1 MLPKQINFEL
11 PEEFKAGTSGPKVGV
26 RHLQAVLLFFGFCV
40 SFMQRSN
47 LSLAIVAMMDRNS
60 TNPDFPEYAW
70 SEQTKSLLL
79 SSFFWGYLVMQIPS
93 GMLAQRFG
101 GKVVLLCGVAISGL
115 LALLTPYSAQL
126 GDWQLTCFL
135 RVLQGFCQSVV
146 YPTSHA
152 ILGQWAPPAE
162 RGILAALCYSGPQF
176 GTIVT
181 LGIGGK
187 LATSQFGWPSIF
199 YISGGCGII
208 WSFVW
213 LLCGADSPR
222 QSKLITPKEK
232 NYIESA
238 LAEISESENNATTA
252 KLTTPWLSIFKSV
265 PFCTLIMCNMG
276 FNWGFWTML
285 TQIPSYIKNVYNQDI
300 QSNALLSA
308 LPYVANLVLGLCF
321 CALAHKLLSAKVT
334 STIASRKIFN
344 TIGMWIPMAAS
355 IALGSI
361 NADQPDLAVI
371 LLTVAVGA
379 NSGTNVGSMV
389 NLIDLSPNFAG
400 TLMSITNFAGSMMSI
415 IAPLVVGVIVT
426 DATNP
431 NQWRYIFYI
440 VALLYFI
447 GNLPFLILGSS
458 KLQPWNEPVQRNAK
472 RVKQNAEMECNA

>member
-1 MLPKQINFEL
+1 MTTRVFCFMFSI
-11 PEEFKAGTSGPKVGV
+11 GPKVGV

-40 SFMQRSN
+40 SFMQRCN

-70 SEQTKSLLL
+70 SEQTKSVLL

-101 GKVVLLCGVAISGL
+101 GKVVLLCGVAFSGL

-126 GDWQLTCFL
+126 GDWQLTCVV
-135 RVLQGFCQSVV
+135 RVLQGFCQSVL
-146 YPTSHA
+146 YTSGHTL
-152 ILGQWAPPAE
+152 LGQWAPPAE
-162 RGILAALCYSGPQF
+162 RGILATLCYSGPQF
-176 GTIVT
+176 GTVII
-181 LGIGGK
+181 LSIGGE

-208 WSFVW
+208 WCFMW
-213 LLCGADSPR
+213 LLWGADSPR
-222 QSKLITPKEK
+222 QSKLISSREQ

-252 KLTTPWLSIFKSV
+252 KITTPWLSIFKSV
-265 PFCTLIMCNMG
+265 PFWAILIGNCTYS
-276 FNWGFWTML
+276 WGFWTMM

-308 LPYVANLVLGLCF
+308 LPYVANLVLSLFF

-334 STIASRKIFN
+334 STNASRKIFN
-344 TIGMWIPMAAS
+344 TIGTWIPMAAS

-361 NADQPDLAVI
+361 DADQPDLAVI
-371 LLTVAVGA
+371 LLTVAVGV
-379 NSGTNVGSMV
+379 NSASFLGAMV

-400 TLMSITNFAGSMMSI
+400 TLMSMTNFAGTMMSV

-440 VALLYFI
+440 VALFYFF
-447 GNLPFLILGSS
+447 GNLLFVVLGSS
-458 KLQPWNEPVQRNAK
+458 KLQPWNEPLQRHTK
-472 RVKQNAEMECNA
+472 RVEQNVEMKCHA